1 MKMFLLRPSDCFRP
15 FATNK
20 SGGEGKMYEEQ
31 AGRWFLGHKQMLALL
46 RRLIKHMSV
55 IKTTKNLI
63 DLISSSKKSIKIS
76 GWGKFS
82 AWDMYA
88 VLMEEVFILNQS
100 TVYATDS
107 TNDWCSYRDA
117 VRLLSEVL
125 FWLCLV
131 MRGGR
136 DLMPFCSNTCSHMVA
151 KTHWLHFS
159 DPEATSMFYT
169 VCGLCMA
176 L

>member
-20 SGGEGKMYEEQ
+20 FGGEGKMYEEQ
-31 AGRWFLGHKQMLALL
+31 PGRWFLDHKQMLALL

-88 VLMEEVFILNQS
+88 FFDGGSFHFKSKYRVCH
-100 TVYATDS
+100 S
-107 TNDWCSYRDA
+107 TNDWCRYRDA

-169 VCGLCMA
+169 VCGLCRA

>member
-1 MKMFLLRPSDCFRP
+1 MQPIWYLCSAALYSELLVIASTVVQTEYMKMFLLRPSDCFRP

-20 SGGEGKMYEEQ
+20 FGGEGKMYEEQ
-31 AGRWFLGHKQMLALL
+31 PGRWFLDHKQMLALL

-88 VLMEEVFILNQS
+88 FFDGGSFHFKSKYRVCHRQYKRLMSLPWCRPFALWSSVLIVFG
-100 TVYATDS
+100 
-107 TNDWCSYRDA
+107 DA
-117 VRLLSEVL
+117 
-125 FWLCLV
+125 
-131 MRGGR
+131 RGQR
-136 DLMPFCSNTCSHMVA
+136 PNAFLQQH
-151 KTHWLHFS
+151 L
-159 DPEATSMFYT
+159 
-169 VCGLCMA
+169 
-176 L
+176 